1 LTWIKS
7 HPSFTNNI
15 FFFFTRD
22 LILWFSKIST
32 IEKPLFAILY
42 VYITSYGGHVSLWIW
57 IQDFSNVF
65 EFLESRF
72 AIYNIELVETRT
84 NYKKKNHKATAAKLF
99 FFFLNSGIFLL
110 NIKKI
115 RQALKNSLIILLNL
129 AKLVN
134 IETSQPDSL
143 SRSSIK

>member
-1 LTWIKS
+1 MTKKNKFLTWIKS

-22 LILWFSKIST
+22 LILWFLKIST

-65 EFLESRF
+65 EFFESRF
-72 AIYNIELVETRT
+72 AIYKIELVKTRT

-99 FFFLNSGIFLL
+99 FLKKKQWHFFIEHEKNQASLQEFFD
-110 NIKKI
+110 NII
-115 RQALKNSLIILLNL
+115 
-129 AKLVN
+129 KLGQVG
-134 IETSQPDSL
+134 
-143 SRSSIK
+143 